1 MPYVKWPRGRLR
13 VEVRTQPTLSFT
25 MVLLLPTLLLSKS
38 VGIILKCDKK
48 VVAISGRLEFSF
60 GVLSRA
66 QQVHCSRAGSATTAM
81 YAREASQSKVASR
94 NRFDV
99 SSFRRQRKRHWN
111 GSYRP
116 AASSGALIRQAE
128 MRFLLGMRP
137 QEVLEAII
145 ASSSHHHRIV
155 PSSIHRCLPSLQAM
169 QANSLHHHLIPHI
182 SYPPH
187 LTHPLTR
194 SHTPSLPPKKQDTI
208 LYIQCRECL

>member
-81 YAREASQSKVASR
+81 YAREASRAKSHRETVSTFH
-94 NRFDV
+94 RFAV
-99 SSFRRQRKRHWN
+99 SGNGIGTVVTGPPHHPAPSSARQR
-111 GSYRP
+111 
-116 AASSGALIRQAE
+116 
-128 MRFLLGMRP
+128 
-137 QEVLEAII
+137 
-145 ASSSHHHRIV
+145 
-155 PSSIHRCLPSLQAM
+155 
-169 QANSLHHHLIPHI
+169 
-182 SYPPH
+182 
-187 LTHPLTR
+187 
-194 SHTPSLPPKKQDTI
+194 
-208 LYIQCRECL
+208 

>member
-1 MPYVKWPRGRLR
+1 
-13 VEVRTQPTLSFT
+13 
-25 MVLLLPTLLLSKS
+25 
-38 VGIILKCDKK
+38 
-48 VVAISGRLEFSF
+48 
-60 GVLSRA
+60 
-66 QQVHCSRAGSATTAM
+66 M

-182 SYPPH
+182 SH
-187 LTHPLTR
+187 IHRTSLTHLLA
-194 SHTPSLPPKKQDTI
+194 HTLPHFLPKNRI
-208 LYIQCRECL
+208 LYYISNVENVYERNAVADFVAVPVYRCGSGQDEVQKVF